1 MFKVSELRNKEV
13 INMTDGERLGYVC
26 DMEINASSGHIQ
38 ALIVP
43 GREKQKLFG
52 KNQALRIPWSDV
64 ARIGQDLI
72 VINKTPAE

>member
-26 DMEINASSGHIQ
+26 DMEINRSTGHVQ

-43 GREKQKLFG
+43 GRDKQKFFG
-52 KNQALRIPWSDV
+52 KNSSLRIPWSEV
-64 ARIGQDLI
+64 ERIGQDLI
-72 VINKTPAE
+72 VINKTYTE